1 MNLQVTDSDILNS
14 TLVFAFL
21 SSILVIPSILVFRNE
36 QFIQAKWPITIS
48 SGILWGIFAVV
59 AVFGFWELYYQYLY
73 QPWLRWL
80 TPLDAFLYAAI
91 GLGMWWLAG
100 KLPGSAV
107 LWFVLFGGLEGVLEH
122 LIGIYNMH
130 ILEKVPWL
138 QGVSAVP
145 VVAFSFFE
153 YTFYWAI
160 IAWLAYL
167 VSRIFTWIT

>member
-21 SSILVIPSILVFRNE
+21 SGVLVVPLVLVFRNE
-36 QFIQAKWPITIS
+36 IFAQAKWQFTVS
-48 SGILWGIFAVV
+48 SGILWGVFAVV
-59 AVFGFWELYYQYLY
+59 AVFGFWSLYYQYLFK
-73 QPWLRWL
+73 PWMLWI

-107 LWFVLFGGLEGVLEH
+107 LWFVLLGGLEGVLEH
-122 LIGIYNMH
+122 LLGIYGMQ

-138 QGVSAVP
+138 EGVSALP
-145 VVAFSFFE
+145 VVTFSFFE

-160 IAWLAYL
+160 VAWLAFG
-167 VSRIFTWIT
+167 IMKIIAWMT